1 MANWIARLILAM
13 TLIFTSGS
21 VILFSLLGSLA
32 VLLTSGLIE
41 ASAAHAVPAPS
52 SPARPLDELSP

>member
-1 MANWIARLILAM
+1 MANWTARLILAM

-41 ASAAHAVPAPS
+41 ASAADAVPAS
-52 SPARPLDELSP
+52 ASPGRPLDEPPP

>member
-1 MANWIARLILAM
+1 MANWVARLILAM

-41 ASAAHAVPAPS
+41 APAADAVSAA
-52 SPARPLDELSP
+52 RPWDELPP